1 MTESSGRRSD
11 AGVARYCGP
20 PTGMLCGYLLP
31 VYELG
36 LPVRP
41 EGTHYAAGLH
51 AARRKGR

>member
-1 MTESSGRRSD
+1 MPE
-11 AGVARYCGP
+11 VARYCGP